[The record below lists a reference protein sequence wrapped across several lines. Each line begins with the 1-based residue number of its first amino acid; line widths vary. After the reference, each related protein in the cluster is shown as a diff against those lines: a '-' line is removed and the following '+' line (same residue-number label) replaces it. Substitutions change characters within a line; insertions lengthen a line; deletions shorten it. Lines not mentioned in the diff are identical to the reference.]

1 MKHYL
6 FIILLLIITLVYI
19 KNYEIESPN
28 LKFSLHTVSE
38 VESNFSSESLQ
49 KELENIL
56 TSDLLVENMTIKRNN
71 DSFLELGHNFD
82 ISVSFSYPNFEYTS
96 KDVKD
101 NKFYMKSSNIFE
113 PLKIDLLDLW
123 SQKDNLPKY
132 QKEGKWEATGGM
144 WIESDSN
151 ISPGEFLIRQI
162 LFGKRFLKEEFGVDS
177 KVVWLPDAFG
187 YTYALP
193 QIIKK
198 SGMKYFAT
206 TKISWNEINKFP
218 YDTFWWKG
226 IDGTKIL
233 SHFITTP
240 DRNNYFYTYNGM
252 VEPFTIKGIWDNY
265 KQKDIN
271 DELLL
276 VFGWGDG
283 G

>member
-101 NKFYMKSSNIFE
+101 NKFYMKRSNIFE

-132 QKEGKWEATGGM
+132 QKEGVEFSGFFIDSEGRNTG
-144 WIESDSN
+144 
-151 ISPGEFLIRQI
+151 F
-162 LFGKRFLKEEFGVDS
+162 V
-177 KVVWLPDAFG
+177 
-187 YTYALP
+187 
-193 QIIKK
+193 
-198 SGMKYFAT
+198 YF
-206 TKISWNEINKFP
+206 F
-218 YDTFWWKG
+218 
-226 IDGTKIL
+226 
-233 SHFITTP
+233 
-240 DRNNYFYTYNGM
+240 
-252 VEPFTIKGIWDNY
+252 
-265 KQKDIN
+265 
-271 DELLL
+271 DELIKLSAGDKLGEDLILAIFNDGILILTQDRELL
-276 VFGWGDG
+276 VL
-283 G
+283 